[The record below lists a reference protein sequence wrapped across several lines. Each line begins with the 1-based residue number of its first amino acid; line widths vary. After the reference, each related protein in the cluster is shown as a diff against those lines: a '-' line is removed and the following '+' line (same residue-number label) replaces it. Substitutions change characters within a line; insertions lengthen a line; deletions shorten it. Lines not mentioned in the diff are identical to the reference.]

1 MKILKQQPVKS
12 YRAKQI
18 DKFLDKHFPIK
29 EIRIPSEQEIKIAV
43 LKQVA
48 SEKGKRW

>member
-1 MKILKQQPVKS
+1 MKILKQEPVKT
-12 YRAKQI
+12 YRSKMI
-18 DKFLDKHFPIK
+18 DKFLDKHFPVK